1 MVKRTLENPYKG
13 INAHLHSLAQ
23 NPAERHPTIW
33 TAIHASLI
41 GDTINALNT
50 SLPMN
55 YVARPE
61 RSLQIWTEDTSSEEK
76 PQPKNKAKTRSPR
89 PDVSIY
95 RTSISD
101 SHSELEGDNAP
112 VLVIPINPFLEE
124 EITIPSAVI
133 YEVRDHEIEGK
144 PVTRIELLSASNKRG
159 GRGEDGYRKNR
170 LEAIRSGT
178 SLIEFDYLHQSIS
191 PLPRIAPY
199 PDNANSHPYYIALT
213 DCRHGYPDEIYVYI
227 RNVNQALPSKLAIP
241 LAGEDSLIFD
251 FEAVYQH
258 TFRIGRWGIHIDY
271 DELPRNFDS
280 YSDQDQQTIYEIM
293 DGVGE
298 ATMQSDNIQQNSQ
311 DNDPII
317 EKVEISISSGR
328 YAIQKLRSSTIKIL
342 HIDTGRDITPVKP
355 MLRKINSDM
364 GLNIDLHPEGRKFA
378 LITRELGAEI
388 IKLLKAR
395 GY

>member
-23 NPAERHPTIW
+23 NPSEGHPTIW

-41 GDTINALNT
+41 VDTINALNT
-50 SLPMN
+50 ILPMN

-61 RSLQIWTEDTSSEEK
+61 QSLQIWTEDKQPEDSDKPKPKEK
-76 PQPKNKAKTRSPR
+76 SRSPR

-95 RTSISD
+95 RTNITD

-112 VLVIPINPFLEE
+112 VLVIPVNPFLEE

-170 LEAIRSGT
+170 LEAVRSGT
-178 SLIEFDYLHQSIS
+178 SLIELDYLHQSAS
-191 PLPRIAPY
+191 MLPGIAPY
-199 PDNANSHPYYIALT
+199 PDSANSHPYYIALT
-213 DCRHGYPDEIYVYI
+213 DCRHGYPDEIYAYI
-227 RNVNQALPSKLAIP
+227 RDVNQALPSKLAIP
-241 LAGEDSLIFD
+241 LARDDSLVFD
-251 FEAVYQH
+251 FEAVYQY

-280 YSDQDQQTIYEIM
+280 YSDQDQQTIREIM
-293 DGVGE
+293 
-298 ATMQSDNIQQNSQ
+298 AA
-311 DNDPII
+311 
-317 EKVEISISSGR
+317 VEGN
-328 YAIQKLRSSTIKIL
+328 L
-342 HIDTGRDITPVKP
+342 
-355 MLRKINSDM
+355 
-364 GLNIDLHPEGRKFA
+364 
-378 LITRELGAEI
+378 
-388 IKLLKAR
+388 
-395 GY
+395 